1 MGCRWQKKKLTRVM
15 TLPYFTQNEKNVA
28 YTSTLKISHSIQN
41 KNKKILRSKIYLKCC
56 HTSYSQNDRCT
67 LGNEMKTRRI
77 RHCWSNGEWVTKKK
91 KHDCY
96 TYVLWDMVLWQIL
109 SEYLC
114 SEKVGIILKKKFLF
128 FSSLGKESEG
138 CTLPCEI
145 ICYICSSKS
154 HSTCSCSTIT
164 WRFPVSALCSR
175 QSGNPHRP
183 LWDHHFIGCIDESR
197 NG

>member
-114 SEKVGIILKKKFLF
+114 SEKVGIILKKVFVFFKPGEGKWRLHVALRNNLLHLLLQKSQHLQLF
-128 FSSLGKESEG
+128 HYYLKISCF
-138 CTLPCEI
+138 CTLL
-145 ICYICSSKS
+145 SAVRKS
-154 HSTCSCSTIT
+154 T
-164 WRFPVSALCSR
+164 
-175 QSGNPHRP
+175 
-183 LWDHHFIGCIDESR
+183 
-197 NG
+197 

>member
-41 KNKKILRSKIYLKCC
+41 KNKNILRSKIYLKCC

-91 KHDCY
+91 KAW
-96 TYVLWDMVLWQIL
+96 LL
-109 SEYLC
+109 YLC
-114 SEKVGIILKKKFLF
+114 AMRYGTVTDSQRIPLLWESRHYIKKKVFVFFKPGEGKWRLHVALRNNLLHLLLQKSQHLQLF
-128 FSSLGKESEG
+128 HYYLKISCF
-138 CTLPCEI
+138 CTLL
-145 ICYICSSKS
+145 SAVRKS
-154 HSTCSCSTIT
+154 T
-164 WRFPVSALCSR
+164 
-175 QSGNPHRP
+175 
-183 LWDHHFIGCIDESR
+183 
-197 NG
+197 

>member
-96 TYVLWDMVLWQIL
+96 IYVLWDMVLWQIL

-114 SEKVGIILKKKFLF
+114 SEKVGIILKKVFVFFKPGEGKWRLHVALRNNLLHLLLQKSQHLQLF
-128 FSSLGKESEG
+128 HYYLKISCF
-138 CTLPCEI
+138 CTLL
-145 ICYICSSKS
+145 SAVRKS
-154 HSTCSCSTIT
+154 T
-164 WRFPVSALCSR
+164 
-175 QSGNPHRP
+175 
-183 LWDHHFIGCIDESR
+183 
-197 NG
+197 